1 MTDHDEFLKAIAAG
15 DLPRVEA
22 MLRDRSL
29 ATAMTDDDLPAL
41 IYALHKGHPGIA
53 RAIAS
58 RLPSMTLH
66 EAAALGDLDRVRGA
80 VTLRPSELNAPGP
93 DGNTPLGS
101 AVRFGNVEVAR
112 YLLEQGA
119 SPNMAGGS
127 AIPPLHTAITL
138 DPASVAAAFVEL
150 LLNAGADAAIKITG
164 GWTPLHAAAAM
175 GYRGVA
181 GTLIDHGAARTAKA
195 ENEKTP
201 ADVAAEF
208 GFDSIAAWLSEGND

>member
-29 ATAMTDDDLPAL
+29 ATATTDDDLPAL
-41 IYALHKGHPGIA
+41 IYALHRGHPGIA

-66 EAAALGDLDRVRGA
+66 EAAALGELDRVRGA

-101 AVRFGNVEVAR
+101 AVRFGHLEVAR

-119 SPNMAGGS
+119 SPEIAGGS
-127 AIPPLHTAITL
+127 SVPPLHTAITL
-138 DPASVAAAFVEL
+138 DPGRVAATFVDL
-150 LLNAGADAAIKITG
+150 LVTAGADPTQAIAG

-175 GYRGVA
+175 GNRGVA
-181 GTLIDHGAARTAKA
+181 EMLIDHGAVRTAMA
-195 ENEKTP
+195 ENGKTP

-208 GFDSIAAWLSEGND
+208 GFDSVAAWLSEGND